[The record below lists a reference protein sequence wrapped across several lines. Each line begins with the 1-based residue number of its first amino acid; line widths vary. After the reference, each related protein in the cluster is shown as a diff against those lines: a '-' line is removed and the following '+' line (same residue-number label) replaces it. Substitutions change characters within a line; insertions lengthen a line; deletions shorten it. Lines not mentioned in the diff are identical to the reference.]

1 MFSISISLTT
11 AGPDPHPTILTIPGV
26 VTIGPSSIRIKSTEN
41 VSRIQRPQLL
51 SAQLVLAMTHGQTW
65 MTQRQELFVTL
76 VPEYCSGYMFV
87 LGFGLQR
94 VPTRA

>member
-1 MFSISISLTT
+1 MY
-11 AGPDPHPTILTIPGV
+11 PGYS
-26 VTIGPSSIRIKSTEN
+26 G
-41 VSRIQRPQLL
+41 PQLL